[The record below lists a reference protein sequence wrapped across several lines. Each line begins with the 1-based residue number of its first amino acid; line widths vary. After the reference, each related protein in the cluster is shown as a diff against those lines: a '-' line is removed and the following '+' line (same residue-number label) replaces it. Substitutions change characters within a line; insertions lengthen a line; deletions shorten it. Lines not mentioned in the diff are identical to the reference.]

1 MLERL
6 ITASTCLTR
15 MARVIQLRLV
25 ALKCPDGREFE
36 VYANVEEGYW
46 LIHDVLI
53 QGSVEE
59 VLEEEC

>member
-1 MLERL
+1 
-6 ITASTCLTR
+6 